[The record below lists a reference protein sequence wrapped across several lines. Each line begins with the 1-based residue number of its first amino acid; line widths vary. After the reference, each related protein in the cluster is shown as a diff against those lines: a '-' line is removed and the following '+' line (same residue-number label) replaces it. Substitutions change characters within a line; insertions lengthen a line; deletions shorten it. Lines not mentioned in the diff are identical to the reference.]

1 MAAGNQSPWP
11 WGRSPTSASLQTAGF
26 WLLSAARFFFFFF
39 LLFVMYAFI
48 SYFTSHFYSGV
59 QIFVELDQRPLVNC
73 GLGVE
78 RPRQGLR
85 GSFSISLPKRLPRGL
100 RLAVS
105 GVVSGILLT
114 SESEDL
120 GLTASPSH
128 VSCATWVCHG
138 NSSELDFAHWST
150 GNKTSR
156 LTAQMPKVK

>member
-26 WLLSAARFFFFFF
+26 WLLSAARFFFFF

-85 GSFSISLPKRLPRGL
+85 GSFSISLPRRFPRGL
-100 RLAVS
+100 WLAVS
-105 GVVSGILLT
+105 GMVSGILLT